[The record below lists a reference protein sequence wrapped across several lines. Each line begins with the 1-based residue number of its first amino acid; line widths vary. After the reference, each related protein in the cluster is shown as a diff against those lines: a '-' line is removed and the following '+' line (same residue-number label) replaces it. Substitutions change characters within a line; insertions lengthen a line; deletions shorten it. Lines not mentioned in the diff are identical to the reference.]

1 MIHYNPPHEAR
12 DQKKLESMIAAIEGG
27 KSLPP
32 IIVMGDDAFTGS
44 HRIAA
49 WEACN
54 VDADVVEISDADY
67 VAAMTEMGLDWE
79 CDSVYD
85 YNEFCQALYA
95 VTTDSDIKDAIKD
108 QRD

>member
-1 MIHYNPPHEAR
+1 MIHYNPPHETR
-12 DQKKLESMIAAIEGG
+12 DQSKLGSMIAAIESG

-32 IIVMGDDAFTGS
+32 IVVMGYDAFTGS

-54 VDADVVEISDADY
+54 VAADVVEITDDDY
-67 VAAMTEMGLDWE
+67 IAAMTEMGLDWE

-85 YNEFCQALYA
+85 YNEFCGALYK
-95 VTTDSDIKDAIKD
+95 VTADSDIKAAIKD
-108 QRD
+108 QRG